1 MEFNMIQ
8 HNSENS
14 FIFNGFTVKKGNW
27 YGTGWGNVPVVTAG
41 HRSKGKVL
49 FFIGDGSKWNEV
61 WIDEDD
67 RRIPIDVSQYIYAK
81 YRQLN
86 ASLRRKHK
94 E

>member
-1 MEFNMIQ
+1 MLCRQ
-8 HNSENS
+8 
-14 FIFNGFTVKKGNW
+14 
-27 YGTGWGNVPVVTAG
+27 
-41 HRSKGKVL
+41 SKGKVL

-81 YRQLN
+81 YKQLN
-86 ASLRRKHK
+86 ASLRRKCK